1 MVILFFLYSYLKLR
15 VVLGAMIR
23 YITFMCITE
32 ICCSR
37 REESLNGGYL
47 FFFSFNITFSS
58 GLTFTSLKAEEL
70 FNHTR
75 R

>member
-1 MVILFFLYSYLKLR
+1 VGFSSTGCRLNVTSLMVILFSLYAYLKLR

-37 REESLNGGYL
+37 REESLNVGY
-47 FFFSFNITFSS
+47 
-58 GLTFTSLKAEEL
+58 
-70 FNHTR
+70 
-75 R
+75 